1 MGTDTAAYLPRFF
14 WMYVFPR
21 RSLAVIPPRIWVVM
35 EIVSQTTVM
44 MGTGQEL
51 SRKVEVLSLLR
62 NSVAVHAT
70 PIDKVKFTAVR
81 MRGQMVHLDVRVTM
95 LRMVRM
101 KRAQPAAT

>member
-1 MGTDTAAYLPRFF
+1 M
-14 WMYVFPR
+14 
-21 RSLAVIPPRIWVVM
+21 PPRIWVVM
-35 EIVSQTTVM
+35 EIMSHTTVI

-51 SRKVEVLSLLR
+51 SRNEAVLPLLR

-81 MRGQMVHLDVRVTM
+81 TRGQIVHLDVRVTM